1 MSNAQRSLDSVAQQ
15 WSRSSTRGRARM
27 LADVRAGLARP
38 QKELPPTWFY
48 DAAGSLLFDR
58 ITTLPEYYLT
68 RAEREILLARAEWI
82 ADRLPAATLAE
93 LGAGSAS
100 KTGVLIEALRRAGGG
115 QLYVPLD
122 VAPGALEDTARR
134 LCDKYPGLRVRPVVA
149 DMRHDVSVPAPH
161 PAPVLYAFLGS
172 TIGNFEPAEAH
183 LLLSRIRATLSPGD
197 ALLLGTD
204 LVKDPA
210 ILEAA
215 YDDAQGV
222 TREFNRNVLR
232 VLNRELGA
240 RFDLDGFEHRA
251 LWKPVERR
259 VEMHLV
265 ARRPMAVEVP
275 GAGNFSFTTGE
286 SIRTEVSCKYER
298 PEVERMLHDAGF
310 TLDTWMTDRA
320 GAFALSLARVVS

>member
-1 MSNAQRSLDSVAQQ
+1 MSNAQRALDDFA
-15 WSRSSTRGRARM
+15 RGPRRNTRDRERM
-27 LADVRAGLARP
+27 LADVGTGLARP
-38 QKELPPTWFY
+38 QKELAPTWFY

-68 RAEREILLARAEWI
+68 RAERGILTARADWI
-82 ADRLPAATLAE
+82 ADRFPAATLAE

-100 KTGVLIEALRRAGGG
+100 KTDVLIEALRRAGGG

-122 VAPGALEDTARR
+122 VAPRALEETARR
-134 LCDKYPGLRVRPVVA
+134 LRVKYPGLHVRPVVA
-149 DMRHDVSVPAPH
+149 DMRDDVSVPAPH
-161 PAPVLYAFLGS
+161 PAPLLYAFLGS
-172 TIGNFEPAEAH
+172 TIGNFEPAQAH
-183 LLLSRIRATLSPGD
+183 HLLSRIRATLSAGD

-210 ILEAA
+210 MLEAA

-222 TREFNRNVLR
+222 TAEFNRNVLR

-251 LWKPVERR
+251 LWKPWERR

-265 ARRPMAVEVP
+265 ARRRMTVEVP
-275 GAGNFSFTTGE
+275 GAGSFSFAAGE
-286 SIRTEVSCKYER
+286 SIRTEVSCKYDR
-298 PEVERMLHDAGF
+298 PEVERMLGDAGF
-310 TLDTWMTDRA
+310 TLETWMTDRA
-320 GAFALSLARVVS
+320 GAFALSLATVAS

>member
-1 MSNAQRSLDSVAQQ
+1 MSSAQRILDDVGREDPR
-15 WSRSSTRGRARM
+15 RSARGRERM

-38 QKELPPTWFY
+38 QKELAPTWFY

-58 ITTLPEYYLT
+58 ITALPEYYLT
-68 RAEREILLARAEWI
+68 RAEREILRVRADWI
-82 ADRLPAATLAE
+82 ADRLTAATLAE

-115 QLYVPLD
+115 QLYIPLD
-122 VAPGALEDTARR
+122 VAARALEETARR
-134 LCDKYPGLRVRPVVA
+134 LRVKYPGLHVRPVVA
-149 DMRHDVSVPAPH
+149 DMREDVSAPVPH

-172 TIGNFEPAEAH
+172 TIGNFEPAQAH
-183 LLLSRIRATLSPGD
+183 LLLSRIRATLSTGD

-210 ILEAA
+210 MLEAA

-222 TREFNRNVLR
+222 TAEFNLNVLR

-240 RFDLDGFEHRA
+240 RFDLDRFEHRA
-251 LWKPVERR
+251 LWKPWERR

-265 ARRPMAVEVP
+265 ARRSMTVEVP
-275 GAGNFSFTTGE
+275 GAGTFSFEPGE
-286 SIRTEVSCKYER
+286 SIRTEVSCKYDR
-298 PEVERMLHDAGF
+298 PEVERMLRDAGF
-310 TLDTWMTDRA
+310 TLDAWMTDRA
-320 GAFALSLARVVS
+320 GAFALSLARVAS